1 MVRYIRLWKMFFILF
16 LIFSL
21 GETQTSLAE
30 TASGKKIKKLEQQ
43 IKVLADEIEAIKSA
57 SVNEPT
63 VYETEFGVAPAASK
77 VYRVDQGVSF
87 GGYGELLIG
96 NVKEDSHNIV
106 DTLRLV
112 LYNGYKYNDHIVFNS
127 EIEFEHGTTG
137 SNKDGKAGSASV
149 EFALIDFLISD
160 EFNLRGGLLLAPFAV
175 ANEIHEPTTFYGVGR
190 PSVERQIIPTTWREA
205 GAGAHGTFDLGSA
218 GALSYRAYAMSS
230 FDSRGFKASDNRSLR
245 VKGNRA
251 RFDDIAFVGRLEYDP
266 IPGVKIGGSMY
277 YGNTGQDEEVS
288 GQTIEGLF
296 QMYEVDAQ
304 IQYAGLDL
312 RALSVWTTLDDAEL
326 INQNNGLEGNK
337 SVGEKQSG
345 WYVLGAYNIFSVVN
359 SANKYMD
366 YLAPFIRYEKYNTQ
380 EEVPAGFAKDLAN
393 ERSEYTFGINYKP
406 IPYVVIKAEY
416 QRLDNA
422 ADEVKDQFNF
432 GLGYVF

>member
-1 MVRYIRLWKMFFILF
+1 MINYTRLWRTFLVFF

-21 GETQTSLAE
+21 GSTQISLAE
-30 TASGKKIKKLEQQ
+30 TASGEKIKKLEEQ

-57 SVNEPT
+57 SVTEPT
-63 VYETEFGVAPAASK
+63 VYQTEFGVAPAASK
-77 VYRVDQGVSF
+77 VYRVDRGVSF

-106 DTLRLV
+106 DTLRV
-112 LYNGYKYNDHIVFNS
+112 ILYNGYKFNDHIVFNS

-149 EFALIDFLISD
+149 EFALLDFLISD
-160 EFNLRGGLLLAPFAV
+160 QFNLRGGLLLAPFGV
-175 ANEIHEPTTFYGVGR
+175 ISEIHEPTTFYGVGR
-190 PSVERQIIPTTWREA
+190 PSVERQIIPTTWRES

-218 GALSYRAYAMSS
+218 GALSYRAYGMSS
-230 FDSRGFKASDNRSLR
+230 FDSRGFKASNNRSLR

-266 IPGVKIGGSMY
+266 VPGVKIGGSMY
-277 YGNTGQDEEVS
+277 YGNTGQDEEVD
-288 GQTIEGLF
+288 GHTVDGLF

-304 IQYAGLDL
+304 LQYGGLDL
-312 RALSVWTTLDDAEL
+312 RALSVWASLDDAAL
-326 INQNNGLEGNK
+326 INRNNELEGSN

-345 WYVLGAYNIFSVVN
+345 WYVLGAYNIFSTLD
-359 SANKYMD
+359 SGNKYME
-366 YLAPFIRYEKYNTQ
+366 YLAPFVRYEKYDTQ
-380 EEVPAGFAKDLAN
+380 KEVPAGFERNPAN
-393 ERSEYTFGINYKP
+393 ERTEYTFGLNYKP
-406 IPYVVIKAEY
+406 IPNVVVKAEY
-416 QRLDNA
+416 QKLDNE
-422 ADEVKDQFNF
+422 ADDGSDQFNF